1 MDIFRV
7 ILQLALSLEKVTG
20 QESFTNVFYR
30 WAQRTVT
37 FDLLRDL
44 LPGPVTTVF
53 ERSSQLNAQ
62 LNPGTALVGIRVPDH
77 PIARQLAACCGHPLA
92 LTSANVS
99 DAGNTVAV
107 EVSRGEERLRQ
118 PVL

>member
-7 ILQLALSLEKVTG
+7 ILQLALSLENVTG
-20 QESFTNVFYR
+20 KESFTNVFYR

-92 LTSANVS
+92 LTSANIS

-118 PVL
+118 LA

>member
-1 MDIFRV
+1 M
-7 ILQLALSLEKVTG
+7 
-20 QESFTNVFYR
+20 
-30 WAQRTVT
+30 T

-77 PIARQLAACCGHPLA
+77 PIAKQLAACCGHPLA

-118 PVL
+118 HCSSVACVSHHSSAVVVTPTDMYIISSHSMS

>member
-7 ILQLALSLEKVTG
+7 ILQLALSLEKVTSK
-20 QESFTNVFYR
+20 ESFTNVFYR

-107 EVSRGEERLRQ
+107 EVSRSEERLRQ
-118 PVL
+118 PA

>member
-1 MDIFRV
+1 M
-7 ILQLALSLEKVTG
+7 
-20 QESFTNVFYR
+20 
-30 WAQRTVT
+30 T

-107 EVSRGEERLRQ
+107 EVRRDSGNQ
-118 PVL
+118 HSSSVACVSHHSSAVVVAPTDMYIISSHSMS

>member
-1 MDIFRV
+1 MDNTLTGFYFQKQYERV
-7 ILQLALSLEKVTG
+7 RQVLVSGNLITLH
-20 QESFTNVFYR
+20 R

-77 PIARQLAACCGHPLA
+77 PIARQLAARCGHPLA
-92 LTSANVS
+92 LTSANIS

-107 EVSRGEERLRQ
+107 EVSWGLW
-118 PVL
+118 